1 MKTLQSI
8 LNNPER
14 RLSAEEMRNL
24 KGGST
29 TCKCTFWDDDAESA
43 ASSQGQVSGMD
54 CYSAGAELT
63 YYYEGIYSEVTCVP
77 A

>member
-29 TCKCTFWDDDAESA
+29 TCNCTYFDGSEAVYSQTVSTNHSGGCGHA
-43 ASSQGQVSGMD
+43 QQALSS
-54 CYSAGAELT
+54 
-63 YYYEGIYSEVTCVP
+63 YYEGVWTEVVCN
-77 A
+77 